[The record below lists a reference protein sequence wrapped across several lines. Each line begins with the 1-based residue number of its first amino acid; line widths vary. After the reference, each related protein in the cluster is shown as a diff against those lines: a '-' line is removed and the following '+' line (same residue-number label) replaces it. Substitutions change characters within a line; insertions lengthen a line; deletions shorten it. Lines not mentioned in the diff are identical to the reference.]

1 MSKPFAGIRILDFTQ
16 VFAGPFGSYQLALL
30 GAEVIKI
37 ERPGGDDMRRS
48 PLNKLWAERN
58 MATAWMAINAN
69 KRDLVLDLAKPK
81 AIEIVRRLAARA
93 DVVMENFR
101 PGVMEKLGIGHE
113 ALAVVNPQLI
123 YCAVSGFGQTG
134 PERTTAAYD
143 GKIQAMSGIMS
154 ITGHPETGPLRA
166 GFAVCDAIG
175 GMTAAF
181 AVASALFQR
190 VHSGRGQLVDVAMLD
205 ASLSF
210 LASYITDYT
219 VGGHVQGPS
228 GNRAQSRLPTADLF
242 KVKDGY
248 ILLAVN
254 NEKQFHALARALG
267 KPDLVNDPRFLDWP
281 ARLANEAA
289 LRTIIEET
297 FAEADD
303 KTWEERLTC
312 ADVPCSRV
320 WTIPEILAHPAARP
334 SRRATA
340 GRDAVWPSNTRRL
353 GLSTGARW
361 RQCRAATTNAWRA
374 FAGDSGGG
382 RLYDERNRQ
391 AAPRWRDMSVVRSGM
406 RARCG

>member
-1 MSKPFAGIRILDFTQ
+1 MSKPFTGIRILDFTQ

-30 GAEVIKI
+30 GADVIKI

-48 PLNKLWAERN
+48 PLNKTWADRN

-69 KRDLVLDLAKPK
+69 KRDLVLDLTTPK
-81 AIEIVRRLAARA
+81 ALEIVHRLAAKA

-101 PGVMEKLGIGHE
+101 PGVMDKLGIGHE
-113 ALAVVNPQLI
+113 ALAAVNPKLI

-154 ITGHPETGPLRA
+154 ITGHPDMGPMRA

-190 VHSGRGQLVDVAMLD
+190 VHTGRGQLVDVAMLD

-210 LASYITDYT
+210 LSSYITDYT
-219 VGGHVQGPS
+219 VGGHVQGQC

-254 NEKQFHALARALG
+254 NEKQFAALARALG
-267 KPDLVNDPRFLDWP
+267 KPDLGKDPRFLDWP
-281 ARLANEAA
+281 ARLANETA
-289 LRTIIEET
+289 LRAIIEDV

-303 KTWEERLTC
+303 KTWEERLTS

-320 WTIPEILAHPAARP
+320 WTIPEILAHPQLAH
-334 SRRATA
+334 
-340 GRDAVWPSNTRRL
+340 RDVLQRVETRYGQAMLVGSGFRL
-353 GLSTGARW
+353 AH
-361 RQCRAATTNAWRA
+361 
-374 FAGDSGGG
+374 GGG
-382 RLYDERNRQ
+382 SVERPPPMLGEHSQ
-391 AAPRWRDMSVVRSGM
+391 EILAEAGYASGEIAMLRSEGVI
-406 RARCG
+406 

>member
-48 PLNKLWAERN
+48 PLNKLWADRN

-101 PGVMEKLGIGHE
+101 PGVMDKLGIGHA
-113 ALAVVNPQLI
+113 ALAAVNPKLI

-254 NEKQFHALARALG
+254 NEKQFHALSRSLG

-303 KTWEERLTC
+303 KTWE
-312 ADVPCSRV
+312 
-320 WTIPEILAHPAARP
+320 
-334 SRRATA
+334 
-340 GRDAVWPSNTRRL
+340 
-353 GLSTGARW
+353 GA
-361 RQCRAATTNAWRA
+361 
-374 FAGDSGGG
+374 
-382 RLYDERNRQ
+382 
-391 AAPRWRDMSVVRSGM
+391 
-406 RARCG
+406 